1 MELGKKRNEEADDG
15 GYIHSIRF
23 MVLGGLET
31 EEPKITNILSPMME
45 GTWCMVRV
53 LHGKVLEEDIS
64 QLVLVNLYS
73 ISSPSALLQ
82 PSSPLPSS
90 YSPLKWIQ
98 FSQVFR
104 FSHCR
109 SSDSFRN
116 EAHEAGLGDGVDKD
130 ETDETCISQ
139 C

>member
-1 MELGKKRNEEADDG
+1 MAHGQGIAQEGAGG
-15 GYIHSIRF
+15 GYLTAGSGEF
-23 MVLGGLET
+23 
-31 EEPKITNILSPMME
+31 ILHKQPL
-45 GTWCMVRV
+45 CP
-53 LHGKVLEEDIS
+53 
-64 QLVLVNLYS
+64 
-73 ISSPSALLQ
+73 PSAL
-82 PSSPLPSS
+82 SPLPSS

-109 SSDSFRN
+109 SSDSLRN